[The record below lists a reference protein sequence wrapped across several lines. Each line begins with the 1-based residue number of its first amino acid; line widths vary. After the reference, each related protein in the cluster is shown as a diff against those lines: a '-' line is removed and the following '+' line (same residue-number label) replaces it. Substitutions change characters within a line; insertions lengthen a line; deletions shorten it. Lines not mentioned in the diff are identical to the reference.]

1 MVVLDFNY
9 KKMKMDISKLLNK
22 ILSEQSTTSQTA
34 KGINYKDTYEVLTKA
49 KECPNLT
56 SLGDINQMTQSF
68 PKIGE
73 IPLINKFKEIYE
85 MKPDAIAYATAN
97 IGGQKV
103 IVFGVVDPNTQS
115 GKRGLYAYTLIEGQS
130 PVRRSGGAGTGCP
143 TLQKFE
149 DYGQS
154 VLSEYDQSILDG
166 VLKRCGNVY
175 TVADKSNMAN
185 FKRIKMKDIT
195 DCVTGESLPWE
206 KVPEGYVW
214 KQVAAGDIRFSN
226 IPEEISKIMKAQGFT
241 SNQNEVTSPELLE
254 LGFYL
259 KDVKN
264 DNAFS
269 RIDPNVVG
277 NIPYWP
283 IKGGTIESKGIL
295 IDPTPNECRDLV
307 KLLKACRTKDKNVTL
322 SQCRTNLTQRKL
334 STIRC
339 DRKNIFKS
347 GGMLGLKD
355 DFTSLLSDSGD
366 YGLAKLYANIGT
378 VVKKESTLELKINKL
393 LNEEHSKFSF
403 NPTNE
408 PQYQFDKVIIEEL
421 ANQLVVSALF
431 DVQKSLS
438 KTKRLNENMFGDIAG
453 SLSSNWMDKLVGGGK
468 EYLASKVISMLG
480 FDPTSYTALV
490 FKNIFANLDF
500 NQYDDFLSNCP
511 KFTNVI
517 VKSALEAWLDLAAS
531 KVMGKDKISSVVYMA
546 LKNMVTETA
555 ANTST
560 YKRLEKVA
568 GNLVCPLV
576 SGISDSIKSGDINPF
591 N

>member
-1 MVVLDFNY
+1 
-9 KKMKMDISKLLNK
+9 MDISKLLNK
-22 ILSEQSTTSQTA
+22 ILSEQSTTSQSA
-34 KGINYKDTYEVLTKA
+34 RGIDWSDTGGVLKNVRQNCDPTNA
-49 KECPNLT
+49 ILT
-56 SLGDINQMTQSF
+56 GAIKPMSKSEPLSLDGT
-68 PKIGE
+68 
-73 IPLINKFKEIYE
+73 PLINKFPEINNLNLPE
-85 MKPDAIAYATAN
+85 VAYS
-97 IGGQKV
+97 IGKTQGQNV
-103 IVFGVVDPNTQS
+103 IVFGVRDPNVKS
-115 GKRGLYAYTLIEGQS
+115 KANALYGYTVTNEGITRIANGFTFS
-130 PVRRSGGAGTGCP
+130 NCP
-143 TLQKFE
+143 YLQKFE
-149 DYGQS
+149 DVGKVNLSAYDKSIVDSMYGKF
-154 VLSEYDQSILDG
+154 G
-166 VLKRCGNVY
+166 VLYNTPDETQMGNYEKV
-175 TVADKSNMAN
+175 
-185 FKRIKMKDIT
+185 FLKDIPGLT
-195 DCVTGESLPWE
+195 NPGNGFIWVQKS
-206 KVPEGYVW
+206 
-214 KQVAAGDIRFSN
+214 AAQQKLRN
-226 IPEEISKIMKAQGFT
+226 INVDVNEDLIVQGFT
-241 SNQNEVTSPELLE
+241 ATQPPENKGGQFGFSLGMVQSNVGSGGKPTDYYWVDVTSPNAPSLDPNRETCKTAIKKLHNCMKQSLSSGGQTSTDCDVNAVKNKFTALRCQASGKFGTPIG
-254 LGFYL
+254 LGNEVEDLL
-259 KDVKN
+259 KD
-264 DNAFS
+264 S
-269 RIDPNVVG
+269 
-277 NIPYWP
+277 
-283 IKGGTIESKGIL
+283 T
-295 IDPTPNECRDLV
+295 
-307 KLLKACRTKDKNVTL
+307 TKFGL
-322 SQCRTNLTQRKL
+322 RRMRL
-334 STIRC
+334 
-339 DRKNIFKS
+339 KNIEPQQIP
-347 GGMLGLKD
+347 GV
-355 DFTSLLSDSGD
+355 T
-366 YGLAKLYANIGT
+366 N
-378 VVKKESTLELKINKL
+378 ESTLELKINKL

-408 PQYQFDKVIIEEL
+408 PKYQFDKVIIEEL

>member
-1 MVVLDFNY
+1 
-9 KKMKMDISKLLNK
+9 MKMDISKLLNK
-22 ILSEQSTTSQTA
+22 ILSEQSTTSQSA
-34 KGINYKDTYEVLTKA
+34 RGIDWGNTGDVLKNVINNCDPTKKTLPIKVMSKSA
-49 KECPNLT
+49 PLT
-56 SLGDINQMTQSF
+56 SDGKTPWINNF
-68 PKIGE
+68 PEINNLNLPSVAYLKDKIENGT
-73 IPLINKFKEIYE
+73 L
-85 MKPDAIAYATAN
+85 
-97 IGGQKV
+97 V
-103 IVFGVVDPNTQS
+103 VFGVIDPEVGSKANA
-115 GKRGLYAYTLIEGQS
+115 LYAYTITSEG
-130 PVRRSGGAGTGCP
+130 VVLRRPNGMYSNCP
-143 TLQKFE
+143 YLQKFE
-149 DYGQS
+149 DVGK
-154 VLSEYDQSILDG
+154 VNLSAYDKSIVDSMFGKFG
-166 VLKRCGNVY
+166 VLYDTPDKTQMGNYEKV
-175 TVADKSNMAN
+175 
-185 FKRIKMKDIT
+185 FLKDIPGLT
-195 DCVTGESLPWE
+195 NPGNGFIWVQRS
-206 KVPEGYVW
+206 
-214 KQVAAGDIRFSN
+214 AAQQKLRNANEDVNNDLI
-226 IPEEISKIMKAQGFT
+226 KQGFT
-241 SNQNEVTSPELLE
+241 ATQPDGVARKFGFTLKMVRDSVISKGGRDTDYYWVDVDSPNAPSLDPSKETCKAAIEKLHRCMKQTGRSGGQTSTDCDVDVVKNKFTALRCQATGRFGAQIGLRNEFDDLIKDPTTKFGLRR
-254 LGFYL
+254 FQL
-259 KDVKN
+259 KD
-264 DNAFS
+264 
-269 RIDPNVVG
+269 IEPQQ
-277 NIPYWP
+277 IP
-283 IKGGTIESKGIL
+283 G
-295 IDPTPNECRDLV
+295 
-307 KLLKACRTKDKNVTL
+307 VT
-322 SQCRTNLTQRKL
+322 N
-334 STIRC
+334 
-339 DRKNIFKS
+339 
-347 GGMLGLKD
+347 
-355 DFTSLLSDSGD
+355 
-366 YGLAKLYANIGT
+366 
-378 VVKKESTLELKINKL
+378 ESTLELKINKL

-408 PQYQFDKVIIEEL
+408 PKYQFDKVIIEEL